1 MQSVSTQKNLMP
13 IKFTGKL
20 TNDEIQQGFSRPVWQ
35 WVCVPGKQVTDSWQ
49 RCFICNAL
57 PLRLQ
62 SVEDVASCP
71 ILISGISKQK

>member
-35 WVCVPGKQVTDSWQ
+35 VGLCSWKAGYWQ
-49 RCFICNAL
+49 LTEVFYL
-57 PLRLQ
+57 
-62 SVEDVASCP
+62 
-71 ILISGISKQK
+71 